1 MGFTAID
8 NIYLPT
14 ESGKQYKE
22 THLPKAELGVI
33 SAIEYLQ

>member
-8 NIYLPT
+8 NIYLLT

-22 THLPKAELGVI
+22 TRLPKAELGVI
-33 SAIEYLQ
+33 SAIEKLK